1 MYPLTR
7 PLTHPLIIYPLI
19 VHCDTPSPN
28 THPLSHSLTIT
39 VLQSGLDEAT
49 RRLRSYEDLENEI
62 DEAIVRSGQESSHSA
77 AANIVLSKFGPGA
90 GVGVGLGRGE
100 GRGGD
105 RGEEEWKSRD
115 PSDMES
121 KDKDSYL
128 NNAYTNSPTDL
139 LQLIRGLPTN
149 PERRI
154 KQCVHLAQRLLEAEG
169 QRDEAK
175 RRMVVAENEMKSM
188 KVSY

>member
-1 MYPLTR
+1 M
-7 PLTHPLIIYPLI
+7 
-19 VHCDTPSPN
+19 
-28 THPLSHSLTIT
+28 
-39 VLQSGLDEAT
+39 LQTGLDEAT

-77 AANIVLSKFGPGA
+77 AANIVLSKFGPG
-90 GVGVGLGRGE
+90 VGRGE
-100 GRGGD
+100 GRGE

-115 PSDMES
+115 PSDIDS
-121 KDKDSYL
+121 KDSHHHHTKDS
-128 NNAYTNSPTDL
+128 NHAFTAAPMDL

-169 QRDEAK
+169 QVDTYPPIL
-175 RRMVVAENEMKSM
+175 S
-188 KVSY
+188 SIHPHTPLHTF